1 MRLPRDEKELLP
13 LVGRRRELRFL
24 ESLLSRGSRAL
35 VTGPRGI
42 GKTRLIG
49 EAAAACGLQPVRLQ
63 GPRTLHE
70 LLELLL
76 PRITDAPCP
85 PAGLRSLPSQAL
97 QARALAALGARP
109 RWLWIDDPHPADP
122 RLYRFLQRVLWIDGC
137 GLAVSACGRE
147 QLGHLER
154 LLWDPR
160 EQLALQ
166 PLGRA
171 ASEALLE
178 HAIRAFAPGAIG
190 PLENF
195 RRQALAAAAGNP
207 GRLVTLCRLAAQPQY
222 WHGAHLL
229 FTPLWMD
236 MLTMLA

>member
-1 MRLPRDEKELLP
+1 MRLPRDEQDLLP

-24 ESLLSRGSRAL
+24 ESLLTRGSRAL

-42 GKTRLIG
+42 GKTRLIE
-49 EAAAACGLQPVRLQ
+49 EAAAACGLQPVELC

-85 PAGLRSLPSQAL
+85 PAELRSLPSQAL
-97 QARALAALGARP
+97 QARALEALRASP
-109 RWLWIDDPHPADP
+109 RWLWIDDPVPAGP

-137 GLAVSACGRE
+137 GLAVTACDRQ
-147 QLGHLER
+147 QLGYLGR

-160 EQLALQ
+160 EELTLQ
-166 PLGRA
+166 PLDRKA
-171 ASEALLE
+171 AALLLDE
-178 HAIRAFAPGAIG
+178 AIRTFGLQALD
-190 PLENF
+190 PLEEF
-195 RRQALAAAAGNP
+195 RRHALSAAAGNA
-207 GRLVTLCRLAAQPQY
+207 GRIVTLCRLASQPQY
-222 WHGAHLL
+222 RHGNRVL

-236 MLTMLA
+236 TITELA